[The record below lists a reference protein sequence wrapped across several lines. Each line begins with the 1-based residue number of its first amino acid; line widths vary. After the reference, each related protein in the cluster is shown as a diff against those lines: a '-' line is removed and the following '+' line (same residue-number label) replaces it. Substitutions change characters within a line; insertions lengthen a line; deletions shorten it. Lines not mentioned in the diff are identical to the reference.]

1 MKTASR
7 KTASKGSRTIM
18 SILGGSFLTK
28 EDFSK
33 MFPFLV
39 YLTVLLM
46 LIITNAYI
54 AESTSRSIKK
64 NTNTLRDLRVEY
76 IYAKSAFTRESTQK
90 ILIEKLSPE
99 GLKESLETRVIMK
112 AEDRSQKPEDETTLN
127 AQLST
132 IN

>member
-1 MKTASR
+1 MTMRRESKKT
-7 KTASKGSRTIM
+7 KSKGSRTIM

-64 NTNTLRDLRVEY
+64 NTLKLRDLRVEY

-90 ILIEKLSPE
+90 ILIDKLSPE
-99 GLKESLETRVIMK
+99 GLKESLETRVVT
-112 AEDRSQKPEDETTLN
+112 KPEEAKPLNSQPSTLN
-127 AQLST
+127 
-132 IN
+132 

>member
-1 MKTASR
+1 MKRESR

-39 YLTVLLM
+39 YLTILLM
-46 LIITNAYI
+46 LIITNAYV

-64 NTNTLRDLRVEY
+64 NTVRLRDLRVEY

-90 ILIEKLSPE
+90 ILIEKLSGD
-99 GLKESLETRVIMK
+99 GLKESLETRVVNKM
-112 AEDRSQKPEDETTLN
+112 EDGRQKTEDGRQN
-127 AQLST
+127 
-132 IN
+132 NF

>member
-1 MKTASR
+1 MKRESK

-46 LIITNAYI
+46 LIITNAYV

-64 NTNTLRDLRVEY
+64 NTVRLRDLRVEY

-90 ILIEKLSPE
+90 TLIEKLAPE
-99 GLKESLETRVIMK
+99 GIKESLETRMV
-112 AEDRSQKPEDETTLN
+112 QKTSDTKQQTE
-127 AQLST
+127 
-132 IN
+132 